1 MKTEIMSGAGL
12 SAYAEVA
19 LILFALAFA
28 AIVWRTFAP
37 RFKADLEAK
46 GRLPLDDQPTAPP
59 ARGSHGTE
67 S

>member
-12 SAYAEVA
+12 SAYAELA

-37 RFKADLEAK
+37 RFKADLEAR
-46 GRLPLDDQPTAPP
+46 GRLPLDDQPTPPPAAP
-59 ARGSHGTE
+59 ARGTE